1 MLSLIVAASENNA
14 IGKNNELLWCLPADM
29 RFFKNTTWAL
39 PVIMGR
45 KTYDALGKPLSGRYN
60 IVITTNSD
68 FKADGV
74 ETVSSLSAAI
84 KAAEVMQAKE
94 LMVIGGGKIYKE
106 ALPIADRVYLT
117 RVHAV
122 LEGDTYF
129 PELNKAEWHLV
140 SRYDVSKDEK
150 HLYDMS
156 FEVWERVR
164 LVSSES

>member
-60 IVITTNSD
+60 IVITTSSD

-84 KAAEVMQAKE
+84 KAAEIMQAKE
-94 LMVIGGGKIYKE
+94 LMVIGGGRIYRE
-106 ALPIADRVYLT
+106 ALPIADRVNLT

-140 SRYDVSKDEK
+140 SRHDVSKDEK

-156 FEVWERVR
+156 FEVWERGA
-164 LVSSES
+164 SGEQ